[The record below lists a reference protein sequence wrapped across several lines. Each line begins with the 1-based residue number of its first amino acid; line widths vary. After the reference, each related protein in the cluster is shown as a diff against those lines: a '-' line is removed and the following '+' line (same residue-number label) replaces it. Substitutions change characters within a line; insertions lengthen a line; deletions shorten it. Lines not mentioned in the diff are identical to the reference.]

1 MVFSF
6 SFYLM
11 GFLAHGV
18 GTAFH
23 VLFPVLYF
31 SFGLFRRL
39 GSEVGLQSLMREKKD
54 MTDMT
59 DMIYG

>member
-1 MVFSF
+1 M
-6 SFYLM
+6 
-11 GFLAHGV
+11 
-18 GTAFH
+18 AFH

-39 GSEVGLQSLMREKKD
+39 GFGGWIPGFDAWKKD